1 MKINESFQYKKLKEL
16 FNSYELLELNYYQ
29 LRNTKNITFRFKVEI
44 YFSLNFFNIIDNEID
59 KLGFKRIV
67 LI

>member
-29 LRNTKNITFRFKVEI
+29 LRNTKKINFRFKVEI

>member
-1 MKINESFQYKKLKEL
+1 MKINKTFKYKKLKDL
-16 FNSYELLELNYYQ
+16 FYSYEILELNYFQ
-29 LRNTKNITFRFKVEI
+29 LRIIKKINFRFKVEI

-67 LI
+67 LN